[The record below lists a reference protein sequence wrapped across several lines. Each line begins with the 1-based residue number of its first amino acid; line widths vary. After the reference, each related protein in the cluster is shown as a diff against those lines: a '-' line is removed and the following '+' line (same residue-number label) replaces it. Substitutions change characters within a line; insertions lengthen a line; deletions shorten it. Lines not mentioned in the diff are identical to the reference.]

1 MKIIAFGVLGMLS
14 FLGALA
20 LGLGATGNL
29 NRDALDRVRGVESAL
44 DTPLAATQDSLSPL
58 AQQLRQ
64 KEESLRQRDR
74 QLNEREQQLARREEE
89 LAQVRN
95 ELEQLRDV
103 IDGSLGEADTER
115 RVRMTTIAITL
126 TNMRPKQAAQQLNGL
141 PVEDV
146 AEILLQVERP
156 KDRGAI
162 MQELETDL
170 ATQVLRYLQHDSI

>member
-1 MKIIAFGVLGMLS
+1 MKFIAFGMLSLLS
-14 FLGALA
+14 FLGVLV
-20 LGLGATGNL
+20 LGLGVTGNL
-29 NRDALDRVRGVESAL
+29 NRDAFDKVRGVEQAL
-44 DTPLAATQDSLSPL
+44 DTPLTTMQDALSPL

-74 QLNEREQQLARREEE
+74 QLNDREQQLARREEE
-89 LAQVRN
+89 LTQVRT

-126 TNMRPKQAAQQLNGL
+126 ANMRPKQAAERLNGL

-162 MQELETDL
+162 MAELEADL